1 MGNKNIFRSY
11 LMKTN
16 TLTLY
21 VLLLVAAALI
31 TACGGGAPAATP
43 TPEGPKGDPTAGK
56 PQFEATCSACHG
68 PDGKGVAGLG
78 KDLTTS
84 TFAKGLSDAD
94 LIAFINKG
102 RDTSD
107 PENTTGVAM
116 PPKGG
121 NPALDETDLLDI
133 IAYLRVLEQ

>member
-1 MGNKNIFRSY
+1 
-11 LMKTN
+11 MKAN
-16 TLTLY
+16 TFTLF
-21 VLLLVAAALI
+21 VLLLVAPALI
-31 TACGGGAPAATP
+31 AACGGGAPAATP
-43 TPEGPKGDPTAGK
+43 TPEGPKGNPTAGK
-56 PQFEATCSACHG
+56 AQFEATCSACHG
-68 PDGKGVAGLG
+68 PDAKGIAGLG

-84 TFAKGLSDAD
+84 EFAKGLSDAD

-107 PENTTGVAM
+107 PANTTGVAM

-133 IAYLRVLEQ
+133 IAYVRTLE